1 MLDTDSAMRI
11 AYTGKERGIRLLK
24 GQALFVVAKHRPT
37 PFRVYAGTQRV
48 TAVGTRFNVR
58 IEDGGRIP
66 KTSVALIEGVVRVAR
81 LKAAGS
87 AMLDRRSGEV
97 TMTAGELFDSVR
109 PGSLRVSTSEAESA
123 ASWTS
128 GTLSFN
134 DMPLGQAIAEMN
146 RYTARPIGLGDPK
159 IASLRVSGVFRTG
172 DSQHFAESMSEVFHL
187 RVAHDARGNPLLL
200 PPSE

>member
-1 MLDTDSAMRI
+1 
-11 AYTGKERGIRLLK
+11 
-24 GQALFVVAKHRPT
+24 
-37 PFRVYAGTQRV
+37 
-48 TAVGTRFNVR
+48 
-58 IEDGGRIP
+58 
-66 KTSVALIEGVVRVAR
+66 VAR

-159 IASLRVSGVFRTG
+159 IASLRV
-172 DSQHFAESMSEVFHL
+172 
-187 RVAHDARGNPLLL
+187 
-200 PPSE
+200 